1 MSDLA
6 VALGIRIREFRKKCC
21 ISQEELGYKAS
32 ISTAH
37 IGQIERGLK
46 KPTIDTL
53 GRIAAALGITLCE
66 LVDFDSPVTAHKPIT
81 TNIDKINFLLADM
94 TEEQQKDIL
103 KIIRIFAKFP
113 ENE

>member
-1 MSDLA
+1 M
-6 VALGIRIREFRKKCC
+6 
-21 ISQEELGYKAS
+21 
-32 ISTAH
+32 
-37 IGQIERGLK
+37 
-46 KPTIDTL
+46 
-53 GRIAAALGITLCE
+53 
-66 LVDFDSPVTAHKPIT
+66 DFDSPVTAHKPIN